1 MNTMTHSFNFK
12 KFFSRASIAV
22 LMAAAAGFAAAGPGH
37 DHGDEAPTASAGS
50 ASPRVNSHSDLF
62 ELVGVLDKGQLV
74 VYLDRYASNEPVKKA
89 SIELEMGSE
98 KIKAEAQ
105 ADGTY
110 LIKSAQFDKPGTLA
124 MSFTI
129 SDGKD
134 TDLLAGDLVIADPHA
149 GHDHAHG
156 SSAWI
161 RWLGAAL
168 LGLLAIG
175 AALWALRRSRTKR
188 LHVIATY
195 LIAFSA
201 VFISATASFDAK
213 AGPGHDH
220 GDEALAAG
228 NSNAPKRQADGSVF
242 LPKPSQRIL
251 DVRTVQIQEAS
262 LPKSVELAARVVA
275 DPNAGGKV
283 QPTQAGRIE
292 AGPRGLPSLG
302 QAVRKGEVLAVVR
315 SSVSAIEKA
324 NQTAASL
331 DAQTQLEL
339 ARKRLAR
346 LEQLEGSVPAKEVEA
361 ARSEVQTYTQRSKAI
376 GGSAVAVESLIAPVS
391 GVIAAANVVAGQ
403 VVDARELLF
412 EIVDPARLMV
422 EASGF
427 DAALSSNIASAKAT
441 VGATLIN
448 FRFVGA
454 ARSLREG
461 AIPLLFATEGKA
473 ALPLAVGQNLR
484 LLVQTREQ
492 IKGFALPSGAVV
504 KSTSNQDMVWVHTGA
519 EKFEA
524 RVIRFAA
531 LDGSQISVISGLKEG
546 DRVVTQGAAL
556 VNQVR

>member
-1 MNTMTHSFNFK
+1 MNTMTHFFNFK
-12 KFFSRASIAV
+12 NLFLRASLA
-22 LMAAAAGFAAAGPGH
+22 LMLTAAAGLALAGPGH
-37 DHGDEAPTASAGS
+37 DHGDEGPKASTAS
-50 ASPRVNSHSDLF
+50 ASPRISSHSDLF
-62 ELVGVLDKGQLV
+62 ELVGILEKGQLV
-74 VYLDRYASNEPVKKA
+74 VYLDRYSNNEPVRKA

-98 KIKAEAQ
+98 KVKAEEQ

-110 LIKSAQFDKPGTLA
+110 LIKSAQFGKPGSLA
-124 MSFTI
+124 MGFTI
-129 SDGKD
+129 TDGKD

-156 SSAWI
+156 SFAWLK
-161 RWLGAAL
+161 WLGAAL
-168 LGLLAIG
+168 LGLLAI
-175 AALWALRRSRTKR
+175 AAAVWAMKRSRTKR
-188 LHVIATY
+188 LHAITSF

-220 GDEALAAG
+220 GDEAPVAG
-228 NSNAPKRQADGSVF
+228 NGNAPKRQADGSVF

-292 AGPRGLPSLG
+292 AGPGGLPSLG
-302 QAVRKGEVLAVVR
+302 QAVRKGQVLAVVR

-346 LEQLEGSVPAKEVEA
+346 LEQLEGSVPAKDVEA
-361 ARSEVQTYTQRSKAI
+361 ARAEVQTYTQRSKTL
-376 GGSAVAVESLIAPVS
+376 GGSAAAVENLIAPVS

-403 VVDARELLF
+403 VVDAREVLF

-427 DAALSSNIASAKAT
+427 DATLSNNIASAKAT
-441 VGATLIN
+441 VGTEVIN

-461 AIPLLFATEGKA
+461 AIPLLFATQSKT
-473 ALPLAVGQNLR
+473 ALPLAVGQSLR

-492 IKGFALPSGAVV
+492 SKGFAVPTGAIV

-524 RVIRFAA
+524 RVIRFTA